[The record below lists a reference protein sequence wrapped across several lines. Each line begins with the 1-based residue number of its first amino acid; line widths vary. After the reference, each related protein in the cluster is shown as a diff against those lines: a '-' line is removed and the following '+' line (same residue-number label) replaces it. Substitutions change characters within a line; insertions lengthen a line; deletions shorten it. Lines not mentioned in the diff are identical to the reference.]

1 MSSAAASASW
11 KSRSEPS
18 RQHRLLPEMSTPTDI
33 RWQQRFANF
42 RKALARLTE
51 AVALRQKRELSL
63 LERQGLLKAFE
74 FTHEL
79 AWNTLKDYAEF
90 KGIEGLIG
98 SRDATRNAFK
108 IGLIEDGENWME
120 MIKSRNQTSH
130 AYDEDKA
137 REIEEMT
144 VRHYCALFQQLEA
157 TLQERMNER

>member
-1 MSSAAASASW
+1 MTQ
-11 KSRSEPS
+11 P
-18 RQHRLLPEMSTPTDI
+18 LDI
-33 RWQQRFANF
+33 RWQQRFANY

-51 AVALRQKRELSL
+51 AVELRRQRPLTD
-63 LERQGLLKAFE
+63 LERQGLIKAFE

-79 AWNTLKDYAEF
+79 AWNTLKDFAEF
-90 KGIEGLIG
+90 KGIVGLIG
-98 SRDATRNAFK
+98 SRDATRTAFK

-144 VRHYCALFQQLEA
+144 VRHYSALFLQLEA
-157 TLQERMNER
+157 TLLERLDER